1 MSQVV
6 STKRVLA
13 LVRVKLWPPIFPQ
26 KSIAT
31 EIILTAKKVYLK
43 PTLQCTYVNTAKR
56 QHLYS
61 CFHKS
66 NNNNCYNLTG
76 RARTVSPIKHTG
88 LVPVR
93 LGKQKV
99 RPTYVWDRKHRAQRL
114 RDRKTWD
121 HLWYNEIIFTN
132 IPLHLKI
139 ETTTIKDT
147 NGKKKFK
154 RMPSFLFV
162 DKRKLFAMTLSFE
175 DRIGSDR
182 SAWLVLNQQGSEVS
196 EDTWGTFRTLWL
208 KKTTFLKGNFC
219 ILMVSWTVFYILIS
233 AWKKNHKICI
243 WNWFFAMCS
252 TDLTVVN
259 ANCFLGLTCGF
270 LNKHFQEIKLF
281 ICHCS
286 FHNISSIKKR
296 PWDYRSWDF

>member
-1 MSQVV
+1 ME
-6 STKRVLA
+6 R
-13 LVRVKLWPPIFPQ
+13 
-26 KSIAT
+26 KSSK
-31 EIILTAKKVYLK
+31 E
-43 PTLQCTYVNTAKR
+43 C
-56 QHLYS
+56 
-61 CFHKS
+61 
-66 NNNNCYNLTG
+66 
-76 RARTVSPIKHTG
+76 
-88 LVPVR
+88 PV
-93 LGKQKV
+93 
-99 RPTYVWDRKHRAQRL
+99 
-114 RDRKTWD
+114 
-121 HLWYNEIIFTN
+121 
-132 IPLHLKI
+132 
-139 ETTTIKDT
+139 
-147 NGKKKFK
+147 
-154 RMPSFLFV
+154 SFLWTNESFS
-162 DKRKLFAMTLSFE
+162 LWHCLSM
-175 DRIGSDR
+175 IGSDR
-182 SAWLVLNQQGSEVS
+182 IGALGLFWTNKAARFLKTLEVH
-196 EDTWGTFRTLWL
+196 FRTLWL